1 MRFGGVIFDMDG
13 TLLDTIEDLASCMNR
28 VLERYGYPAHPVD
41 SYRYF
46 VGEGMEMLVRRAL
59 PDGRDDRETVARCLA
74 DMHKEYGSG
83 WACCSKLYPG
93 IGELLDFLED
103 NRIPKAVLS
112 NKPDGFTKDMAEALL
127 GQWTFFEIR
136 GERPPTPRKPDPAS
150 ALEIAAGMGVP
161 PQRVL
166 YLGDSG
172 IDMQTAARA
181 GMYPV
186 GALWGFRS
194 ADELK
199 LNGARALVKT
209 PGEVISIISGG
220 LKKT

>member
-1 MRFGGVIFDMDG
+1 MECRGVILDMDG
-13 TLLDTIEDLASCMNR
+13 TLLDTIEDLANCMNR
-28 VLERYGYPAHPVD
+28 VLERHGYPVHPVD
-41 SYRYF
+41 SYRYL

-59 PDGRDDRETVARCLA
+59 PTGRDDRETVARCLA
-74 DMHKEYGSG
+74 DMHEEYGSG
-83 WACCSKLYPG
+83 WACRSKLYPG
-93 IGELLDFLED
+93 IGELLDFLEGKK
-103 NRIPKAVLS
+103 IPKAVLS
-112 NKPDGFTKDMAEALL
+112 NKPDDFTKAMAEAFL
-127 GQWTFFEIR
+127 GQWTFFEVR
-136 GERPPTPRKPDPAS
+136 GERPSSPRKPDPA
-150 ALEIAAGMGVP
+150 AAVEIAAGMGVP
-161 PQRVL
+161 PQNIL

>member
-1 MRFGGVIFDMDG
+1 MTFGGVIFDMDG
-13 TLLDTIEDLASCMNR
+13 TLLDTIEDLAKCMNR
-28 VLERYGYPAHPVD
+28 VLERHGYPVHPVD

-199 LNGARALVKT
+199 LNGAKALVKN
-209 PGEVISIISGG
+209 PRELISIISGEPC
-220 LKKT
+220 KI